1 MLKYGLMSLL
11 IVGMLISMYQLYLN
25 NAWTG
30 LVKHK
35 QAEYSK
41 SPVVVSSNKDVVR
54 RMEMCALTLV
64 CVLFLPAQLGQH
76 NQVVP
81 NESEEIAPISEDVLK
96 SDEEVKDALNDKLN
110 APTAQL
116 VSTGTGA
123 GQRALPDSEYLIQML
138 YSNPE
143 QIEVSLD
150 MLNPS
155 AKLYEVEDF
164 LALFANR
171 DLYLSDQTTMD
182 SCDYIVRVSSEGI
195 QERELLFKEEADKF
209 ILCDSLD
216 EICFYVEK

>member
-1 MLKYGLMSLL
+1 MLKYVLIGLL

-25 NAWTG
+25 NAWTN

-41 SPVVVSSNKDVVR
+41 SPVVVSSNKEVVH

-64 CVLFLPAQLGQH
+64 CVLFLPAQLGQ
-76 NQVVP
+76 QSRAVP
-81 NESEEIAPISEDVLK
+81 NELEEVAPISEDVLK
-96 SDEEVKDALNDKLN
+96 SDEDMKDKLN
-110 APTAQL
+110 APNAQL
-116 VSTGTGA
+116 VSTGKGA
-123 GQRALPDSEYLIQML
+123 DQRTLPDSEYLIQML

-143 QIEVSLD
+143 EVVVSLD

-164 LALFANR
+164 LALFANQ
-171 DLYLSDQTTMD
+171 DLFLSNQTTMD
-182 SCDYIVRVSSEGI
+182 TCDYIVRISSDSI
-195 QERELLFKEEADKF
+195 QERELLFKEEDDKF

-216 EICFYVEK
+216 EICFYLKK